1 MSAVVPPPRNT
12 SRKAPREPRP
22 PVPTEAVEQTRLMDW
37 ATLAEGAMPE
47 LEALY
52 HIPNGGK
59 RRKSE
64 AARFKRMGVK
74 PGVPDFC
81 LAVARGK
88 YHALYIELK
97 RETGGTASEKQEEWI
112 DRLTRYGNYC
122 EVCHGWESAKRVIEW
137 YLNLK
142 GAKDGK
148 ANDF

>member
-1 MSAVVPPPRNT
+1 M
-12 SRKAPREPRP
+12 
-22 PVPTEAVEQTRLMDW
+22 
-37 ATLAEGAMPE
+37 
-47 LEALY
+47 
-52 HIPNGGK
+52 
-59 RRKSE
+59 
-64 AARFKRMGVK
+64 
-74 PGVPDFC
+74 PDFC

-142 GAKDGK
+142 GANDGK
-148 ANDF
+148 AKKVH